1 MDNTAN
7 RQDRRVSVD
16 ERLSVEKVANKG
28 TSKTNFDED
37 VEEVRWVSK

>member
-16 ERLSVEKVANKG
+16 ERLNVEKVANKG
-28 TSKTNFDED
+28 TSTTNFDED